1 MSVYKKIDKVRKPR
15 VQISYDIEDGG
26 QSVKKEIP
34 FVVGVL
40 GDFSGNPE
48 EPLKPFKQRKF
59 VEING
64 DNFNKVMEKTSP
76 ELNFKVKNT
85 LKDDDSEIAV
95 KLKFNSIEDFQP
107 DKVAEQVEPLKKLL
121 ETREQLKEVLGKA
134 DVSED
139 LESLLE
145 KVLKDN
151 ESLQSLSKDLGIEGD
166 ESAKEEGKDTK
177 EEPKS

>member
-15 VQISYDIEDGG
+15 VQISYDVEDGG

-48 EPLKPFKQRKF
+48 APLKSFKQRKF
-59 VEING
+59 IEVNG
-64 DNFNKVMEKTSP
+64 DNFNKVMDGIAP
-76 ELNFKVKNT
+76 ELNFKVQNT
-85 LKDDDSEIAV
+85 LKSDGSEMAV
-95 KLKFNSIEDFQP
+95 KLKFKSIEDFQP

-121 ETREQLKEVLGKA
+121 ETREQLKEILGKA

-145 KVLKDN
+145 KVLKNN
-151 ESLQSLSKDLGIEGD
+151 ENLQSLSKDLGIEGD
-166 ESAKEEGKDTK
+166 GSTNEEGKDTK
-177 EEPKS
+177 E

>member
-1 MSVYKKIDKVRKPR
+1 MSVYKKINKVRKPR
-15 VQISYDIEDGG
+15 VQISYDVEDGG

-48 EPLKPFKQRKF
+48 ASLKSFKQRKF

-64 DNFNKVMEKTSP
+64 DNFNKVMDSTAP
-76 ELNFKVKNT
+76 ELNFKVQNT
-85 LKDDDSEIAV
+85 LKNDDSEIAV
-95 KLKFNSIEDFQP
+95 KLKFKSIEDFQP

-121 ETREQLKEVLGKA
+121 ETREQLKEILGKA

-145 KVLKDN
+145 KVLKNN
-151 ESLQSLSKDLGIEGD
+151 ENLQSLSKDLGIEGD
-166 ESAKEEGKDTK
+166 GSAKEEGQETTEK
-177 EEPKS
+177 PKS